1 MKSPYLL
8 HRLPARRAITWIA
21 GISLLALVS
30 GIAPGQTVCAHNAAA
45 SQDDKENE
53 IPKVR
58 GVMLKTK
65 DGIQLSTYY
74 FAGNLGK
81 EAMPVIILHGWQ
93 ESSLSMKK
101 LALRIQREGHA
112 VLVPDLRGH
121 GKSTTAVIRKANG
134 QTNTRQLDLD
144 DFAKIDILRMNLDVE
159 TCKRFLMKEHNKGEC
174 NIEKLCVIGADMG
187 ALVALNWA
195 VIDWNQQATPFLKQG
210 QDVKS
215 LVLLSS
221 PASFKGVTNQLAL
234 VQPVVR
240 GGLNTLLL
248 VGNGDRTSLSETKR
262 LYNRMERFHGTKPED
277 SEALKAH
284 RLFLIELETA
294 AQGSSLLRVKNLKPD
309 PTEIIWIFLR
319 NKIVNRDTLT
329 IAGTDFMLEW
339 KRRGNIFEEQE

>member
-8 HRLPARRAITWIA
+8 HRPAARRTITWIA

-45 SQDDKENE
+45 IQDDKENE
-53 IPKVR
+53 IPKPRRVT
-58 GVMLKTK
+58 LKTK
-65 DGIQLSTYY
+65 DGIQLSAFYL
-74 FAGNLGK
+74 AGNLGK
-81 EAMPVIILHGWQ
+81 KAMPVIILHGWQ
-93 ESSLSMKK
+93 KSSESMSK

-121 GKSTTAVIRKANG
+121 GKSTTAVIRTG
-134 QTNTRQLDLD
+134 TRELDLD
-144 DFAKIDILRMNLDVE
+144 KFDKFDIVRMNEDVE

-174 NIEKLCVIGADMG
+174 NIEKLCLIGADMG

-195 VIDWNQQATPFLKQG
+195 VTDWNQRSFRSLKQG

-221 PASFKGVTNQLAL
+221 PTSFKGVTNQLAL

-248 VGNGDRTSLSETKR
+248 VGNGNRTSLSDTKR

-277 SEALKAH
+277 PEALKAH
-284 RLFLIELETA
+284 KLFMVELETT
-294 AQGSSLLRVKNLKPD
+294 AQGSSLLKIKNLKPD
-309 PTEIIWIFLR
+309 PTELIWLFLR
-319 NKIVNRDTLT
+319 NKIVNRDTFT
-329 IAGTDFMLEW
+329 IADTDLPLEW
-339 KRRGNIFEEQE
+339 EHRGNIFEEKE